1 MNHFTEIFIEYAHIW
16 GFLFCFFAS
25 MLHRMRDL
33 SSLEIK
39 PITPEVDTQSPKQ
52 WTAREFQYYFLDSKM
67 SYILKH
73 YLISFSR
80 GKQNKTLT
88 Y

>member
-52 WTAREFQYYFLDSKM
+52 
-67 SYILKH
+67 
-73 YLISFSR
+73 
-80 GKQNKTLT
+80 
-88 Y
+88 

>member
-1 MNHFTEIFIEYAHIW
+1 MRIFTEKCSSQRATFFFKKKFLYKMNHFTEIFIEYAHIW

-52 WTAREFQYYFLDSKM
+52 
-67 SYILKH
+67 
-73 YLISFSR
+73 
-80 GKQNKTLT
+80 
-88 Y
+88 